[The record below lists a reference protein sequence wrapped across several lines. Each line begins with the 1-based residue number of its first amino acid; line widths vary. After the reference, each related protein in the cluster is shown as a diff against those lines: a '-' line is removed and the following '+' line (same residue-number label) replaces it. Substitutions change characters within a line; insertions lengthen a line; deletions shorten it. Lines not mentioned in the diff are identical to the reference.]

1 VVAAIIS
8 KRRYLLRSVWWL
20 LGIVGLVS
28 GLILANPAPAYALS
42 IGDYFS
48 YSYSIKLD
56 RTEVYRDE
64 VFSAT
69 VSGQAVCKKTLPFGV
84 TPNAASVTSRI
95 TARHDATG
103 YEVVLN
109 SAYTV
114 AIDTFPG
121 KPGDSIQ
128 ETVVVPLAFPSDSP
142 SGTYTITGEIVEAK
156 VHVLT
161 FWLDV
166 TGYLPSSQ
174 VLGSV
179 TCFTRY
185 VSDTGEFLMRYT
197 AKSPDGKA
205 AVTIQS
211 GTTGLSQQ
219 GTPLSEITV
228 TEKGDPPS
236 APQDTEF
243 AGLVYDFGP
252 EGASFDRAVT
262 IRLTYDDAQLPEGVN
277 EEHLVVAVRDTQLE
291 EWHQLDTTVDP
302 ANNIITAEATHFSL
316 YTIIAHT
323 RPAAFTVSDLSITPV
338 EAAADEMIDIS
349 VMVSNTGDLTG
360 VYHLQLNINSDAYF
374 VMSARLAGGDSVTES
389 FPVYWNTP
397 GTHTIDIAGLSGT
410 FTIETGKP
418 SSTPDTDNT
427 MPTVAPVTLIVDVTP
442 VEIAD
447 GESVAM
453 RVLITNTSDRQD
465 TCRVSLKKDNIR
477 VDTKEVSLA
486 GDASQEV
493 IFTVLKETTAGYT
506 VEVTGSSGVFT
517 VEDMPLSIPE
527 TPTPTPPA
535 VTLNWWLVGGSIA
548 AGIIIGLL
556 AAVIIARRKTRT
568 KELR

>member
-1 VVAAIIS
+1 
-8 KRRYLLRSVWWL
+8 
-20 LGIVGLVS
+20 
-28 GLILANPAPAYALS
+28 
-42 IGDYFS
+42 
-48 YSYSIKLD
+48 
-56 RTEVYRDE
+56 
-64 VFSAT
+64 
-69 VSGQAVCKKTLPFGV
+69 
-84 TPNAASVTSRI
+84 
-95 TARHDATG
+95 
-103 YEVVLN
+103 
-109 SAYTV
+109 
-114 AIDTFPG
+114 
-121 KPGDSIQ
+121 
-128 ETVVVPLAFPSDSP
+128 
-142 SGTYTITGEIVEAK
+142 
-156 VHVLT
+156 
-161 FWLDV
+161 
-166 TGYLPSSQ
+166 
-174 VLGSV
+174 
-179 TCFTRY
+179 
-185 VSDTGEFLMRYT
+185 
-197 AKSPDGKA
+197 
-205 AVTIQS
+205 
-211 GTTGLSQQ
+211 
-219 GTPLSEITV
+219 
-228 TEKGDPPS
+228 
-236 APQDTEF
+236 
-243 AGLVYDFGP
+243 
-252 EGASFDRAVT
+252 
-262 IRLTYDDAQLPEGVN
+262 
-277 EEHLVVAVRDTQLE
+277 
-291 EWHQLDTTVDP
+291 
-302 ANNIITAEATHFSL
+302 
-316 YTIIAHT
+316 
-323 RPAAFTVSDLSITPV
+323 
-338 EAAADEMIDIS
+338 MIDIS

-410 FTIETGKP
+410 FTIETGEAP
-418 SSTPDTDNT
+418 LTPDTDNT

-535 VTLNWWLVGGSIA
+535 ATLNWWLVGGSIA